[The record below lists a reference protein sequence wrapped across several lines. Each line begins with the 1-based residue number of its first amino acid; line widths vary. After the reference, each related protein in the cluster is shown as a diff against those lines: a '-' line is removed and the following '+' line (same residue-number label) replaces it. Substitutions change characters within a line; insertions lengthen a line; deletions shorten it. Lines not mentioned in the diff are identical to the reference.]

1 MVQPWTPE
9 FNPLQPFPRNV
20 MVWIRLPGLSG
31 FFYKRKILEEIGGLI
46 RKVAKLDFQTDRGS
60 RGKLSRMVVF
70 IDLEKPLVTKI
81 LVDGKVQRVEFES
94 LPTVCFAY
102 GRFGHVQEA
111 CPAVGPKQVD
121 GAIVSPS
128 PVIIPEKEKSKEPSE
143 PFFP

>member
-70 IDLEKPLVTKI
+70 IDQLFALLMAGLDMYKKPARPLVPNK
-81 LVDGKVQRVEFES
+81 LMVRLF
-94 LPTVCFAY
+94 LH
-102 GRFGHVQEA
+102 RR
-111 CPAVGPKQVD
+111 
-121 GAIVSPS
+121 
-128 PVIIPEKEKSKEPSE
+128 
-143 PFFP
+143 